1 MTQRMTRDQSTGPVA
16 APPQKAN
23 EGHEGKYR
31 PKEDDLSKR
40 DDISEGFDAD
50 THRGERQ
57 RRQDSK
63 QDTKAFVHYRKRS
76 NSHRSGLSGQRGT
89 SAIGPVLRRSVPVEP
104 DRKIIQPVI
113 VP

>member
-1 MTQRMTRDQSTGPVA
+1 MPHGMTRDQSTGPVA

-23 EGHEGKYR
+23 KGHEGKYR

-40 DDISEGFDAD
+40 NDISEGFDAD

-63 QDTKAFVHYRKRS
+63 QDTKAFVYHRKRS
-76 NSHRSGLSGQRGT
+76 NSHRSGLSGQQGT
-89 SAIGPVLRRSVPVEP
+89 SDTAPVLRGSVPVER